1 MEGLL
6 LIHQAKINDN
16 DYHVVMGVC
25 GEDRSYDN
33 VWRSMRKIFGG
44 RKEDEMVKREK
55 SSSWMGEESKTQWN
69 PIGRYGK
76 RLKCMNCLSKNI
88 SLRIARKKED
98 VMCV

>member
-1 MEGLL
+1 
-6 LIHQAKINDN
+6 
-16 DYHVVMGVC
+16 
-25 GEDRSYDN
+25 
-33 VWRSMRKIFGG
+33 MRKIFGG
-44 RKEDEMVKREK
+44 RKEDEMEKREK

-98 VMCV
+98 VM